1 MVANFVETLTFGDLR
16 MLSDLSLFQVY
27 GAMARHAA
35 ESQKTSAENLARAN
49 EPGYKAVEIESFS
62 AFMERTGPTI
72 EKTDFSQSF
81 SQNLTATPAS
91 PNGNTVSVEQEI
103 FKSSEAAQQHQM
115 ALTVYSKS
123 LEMMKLALGRRS

>member
-1 MVANFVETLTFGDLR
+1 

-35 ESQKTSAENLARAN
+35 ESQKVSAENLARAN
-49 EPGYKAVEIESFS
+49 EPGYKAVEIESFA

-72 EKTDFSQSF
+72 DKTDFSQSF
-81 SQNLTATPAS
+81 AQNLTAAIAS
-91 PNGNTVSVEQEI
+91 PNGNTVSVEQQV
-103 FKSSEAAQQHQM
+103 FKSAEAAQQHQM

>member
-1 MVANFVETLTFGDLR
+1 

-35 ESQKTSAENLARAN
+35 ESQKTSAENLSRAN

-62 AFMERTGPTI
+62 DFMKRTGPTI
-72 EKTDFSQSF
+72 EDADFGQAFKQSL
-81 SQNLTATPAS
+81 SNSAAS
-91 PNGNTVSVEQEI
+91 PNGNSVSIEQEV
-103 FKSSEAAQQHQM
+103 FKSAEAANQHQM

-123 LEMMKLALGRRS
+123 IELMKLALGRRS